1 MSLDL
6 ENQNIQDTFQRLVQV
21 SGSNLVDGTGSVLL
35 ALKADN
41 LEGSLSGSFEGT
53 FTQGKIGDGIDILSG
68 STIFKSDGYRGSIS
82 ASLGL
87 TPGGFVLYSGSN
99 TTTLGG
105 DTLAGTGF
113 QFVSANDNSHIIFTD
128 QNDGDL
134 SIKTDKFIVQNN
146 GNITASNALFS
157 GTAIARNLVESRA
170 VVSGPNVNDN
180 YPTASW
186 NSYISGDYTQP
197 VGAILYLDGSQNG
210 SALYGTGSIANNVEF
225 VIVGTDAPIYLA
237 EILLKNGDTLANEKV
252 GVSVRNNTDSEAS
265 ILFNLKTPD
274 GIGFSASMAPGNIY
288 DLEFAFGNAPGNQ
301 RDNVTITLL
310 NATDFSL
317 PITASNSGINIKGN
331 LDINGTINATSF
343 TGSLLG
349 TSSNAVSASYAESAS
364 FSQTASYVET
374 AQTASYVETAQTASY
389 VLNAI
394 SASFSQTASYVDA
407 TNIDQPFINITG
419 SNISASGDLIVGGNI
434 GILTSNPA
442 TNLHI
447 QTPLSPTIRLESTE
461 NKTPQI
467 QFYNNQ
473 SPDFVIQNKNNDA
486 GFQIASI
493 NGPDKV
499 FVTIGANDG
508 DLIELSGSLSVTGVN
523 GHITASGNILASGDI
538 IANDAILDNLAI
550 NTPIS
555 SKRLDVKGPSN
566 FLIQGATHTFDI
578 EGAGSSILMRVSSS
592 GNVGIGTDTPSQLLE
607 VSGSS
612 KFTDDL
618 QLTGSLF
625 INDGYQNLCIGEKA
639 GESITRNTDSENTFI
654 GIEAGSNTTIGQFNT
669 AIGYQALSG
678 STIGINNVAI
688 GEGAMRSST
697 IASTNVAIGRE
708 AMEFSKTS
716 IYNVAIG
723 FGALQNVDNIDGES
737 SVVNGSVGIGYR
749 AGGVNQAKGCVFI
762 GSEAFPSQS
771 GDINS
776 IVIGSGSVGV
786 GSNSVVLG
794 NDSITTTVLK
804 GKIGIGINSPETAL
818 HISSSATVS
827 AVLTLDPQHPLP
839 TNSPTGS
846 FAVSSSSP
854 PKPYFYNGTTWN
866 ALY

>member
-237 EILLKNGDTLANEKV
+237 EILLKDGDTLANEKV

-364 FSQTASYVET
+364 FIT
-374 AQTASYVETAQTASY
+374 TAQTASY
-389 VLNAI
+389 VL
-394 SASFSQTASYVDA
+394 AS
-407 TNIDQPFINITG
+407 NIDQPFTNITG

-434 GILTSNPA
+434 GILTNNPA

-486 GFQIASI
+486 GFQIASV
-493 NGPDKV
+493 NGPDKA
-499 FVTIGANDG
+499 FITIGANDG
-508 DLIELSGSLSVTGVN
+508 DVIELSGSLSVTGVN
-523 GHITASGNILASGDI
+523 GHITASGNISASGNI
-538 IANDAILDNLAI
+538 IANDAILDNLSI

-555 SKRLDVKGPSN
+555 SKRLDVKGPTN
-566 FLIQGATHTFDI
+566 FLIQGATHTFDV

-618 QLTGSLF
+618 QLIGKLELTLEDPSSVFNNRSIIIGYDQSTGSNAERNVA
-625 INDGYQNLCIGEKA
+625 IGYAALSQSNA
-639 GESITRNTDSENTFI
+639 GDDNVAVGYF
-654 GIEAGSNTTIGQFNT
+654 ALASNGYSDRNT
-669 AIGYQALSG
+669 AIGAYTLSNYSQSSVEFVNNTAVGHEAGNNLNSGVNNTLIGAFSLSRVTNG
-678 STIGINNVAI
+678 SNNI
-688 GEGAMRSST
+688 
-697 IASTNVAIGRE
+697 AIGR
-708 AMEFSKTS
+708 STGGT
-716 IYNVAIG
+716 IVG
-723 FGALQNVDNIDGES
+723 GADFTTGDGNI
-737 SVVNGSVGIGYR
+737 
-749 AGGVNQAKGCVFI
+749 FI
-762 GSEAFPSQS
+762 GN
-771 GDINS
+771 DIHPLNNSNNNS
-776 IVIGSGSVGV
+776 IIIGNDSEGL

-794 NDSITTTVLK
+794 NDSIDKTVLK

>member
-87 TPGGFVLYSGSN
+87 SPAGFVIYSGSS
-99 TTTLGG
+99 TTTLGA

-197 VGAILYLDGSQNG
+197 AGAILYLDGSQSG
-210 SALYGTGSIANNVEF
+210 SALYGTGSIVNNVEF

-237 EILLKNGDTLANEKV
+237 EILLKDGDTLANEKI
-252 GVSVRNNTDSEAS
+252 GVSVRNNADSEAP
-265 ILFNLKTPD
+265 ILFNLKTPV

-288 DLEFAFGNAPGNQ
+288 DLEFAFGNTPGNQ

-317 PITASNSGINIKGN
+317 PITASDSGINIKGN

-364 FSQTASYVET
+364 FITT
-374 AQTASYVETAQTASY
+374 AQTASYIV
-389 VLNAI
+389 
-394 SASFSQTASYVDA
+394 A
-407 TNIDQPFINITG
+407 TNIDQPFTNITG

-508 DLIELSGSLSVTGVN
+508 DVIELSGSLSVTGVN

-639 GESITRNTDSENTFI
+639 GESITRNLDRENTFI
-654 GIEAGSNTTIGQFNT
+654 GIEAGSNTTIGQSNT

-678 STIGINNVAI
+678 SIGGSNNVAI

-697 IASTNVAIGRE
+697 VAATNVAIGRR
-708 AMEFSKTS
+708 AMEDSKTS
-716 IYNVAIG
+716 LYNVAVG
-723 FGALQNVDNIDGES
+723 FQALQSVDTIDGPQVE
-737 SVVNGSVGIGYR
+737 NGSVGIGYR
-749 AGGVNQAKGCVFI
+749 AGGTKTAKGCVFI
-762 GSEAFPSQS
+762 GSDASPFQN
-771 GDINS
+771 GNINS

-818 HISSSATVS
+818 HISSSTTVS

-846 FAVSSSSP
+846 FAVSSSNP